1 MHMVRFSEEKSERA
15 IAVALRYG
23 SLISTLVMA
32 LGLGLMLL
40 RGSAMSLA
48 TYHRIRLSQ
57 LFSLVVR
64 FDPAGLTEL
73 GVLLLLLTPLFRILV
88 AIISFA
94 LERDLKYVLIALGVL
109 SVVLLSISF
118 AIEG

>member
-1 MHMVRFSEEKSERA
+1 MAKFSEEQSERA
-15 IAVALRYG
+15 IAVVLRYG

-40 RGSAMSLA
+40 RGPTTSLA
-48 TYHRIRLSQ
+48 TYHRVRLSQ
-57 LFSLVVR
+57 LLTLVVR
-64 FDPAGLTEL
+64 FDPAALTEF

-88 AIISFA
+88 ATIGFA
-94 LERDLKYVLIALGVL
+94 LERDLKYALIALGVL

>member
-1 MHMVRFSEEKSERA
+1 MAKFTEEQSDRA
-15 IAVALRYG
+15 IAVVLRYG

-40 RGSAMSLA
+40 RGPATSLA
-48 TYHRIRLSQ
+48 TYHRVRLSQ
-57 LFSLVVR
+57 LLPLVVR
-64 FDPAGLTEL
+64 FDPAALTEL

-88 AIISFA
+88 AIIGFA
-94 LERDLKYVLIALGVL
+94 LERDLKYGLIALGVL

-118 AIEG
+118 AIVD